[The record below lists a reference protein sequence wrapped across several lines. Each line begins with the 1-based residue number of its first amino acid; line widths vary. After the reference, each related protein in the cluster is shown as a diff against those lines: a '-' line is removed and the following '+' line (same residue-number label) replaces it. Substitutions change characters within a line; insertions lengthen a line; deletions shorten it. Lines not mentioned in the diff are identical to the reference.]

1 MNKIE
6 GKISAIE
13 SDDGISL
20 ITIQALGIHISSMML
35 EATHTPSS
43 SLKPGDP
50 VIVAFKET
58 AMSIGKNISGGF
70 TIRNCFDGEIIEME
84 KSKLLT
90 KIILD
95 FNQASL
101 VSVITT
107 GSADRLQLKV
117 GDQVTGLVK
126 TTDIILI
133 KTPG

>member
-13 SDDGISL
+13 SDEGISL
-20 ITIQALGIHISSMML
+20 ITIQALGIPISSMMV
-35 EATHTPSS
+35 EATHTSF
-43 SLKPGDP
+43 SLKPEDP

-58 AMSIGKNISGGF
+58 AMSIGKSISGGF
-70 TIRNCFDGEIIEME
+70 SIRNCFDGEIIKIE

-95 FNQASL
+95 FNQTSL

-117 GDQVTGLVK
+117 GDRVTGLVK